1 MPNTYPTTG
10 GEMHHGAARGCGLD
24 GRLAIVVDTHGTPH
38 VVPTGWTYNAHTNTI
53 DVSGRDLAH
62 TKKFSD
68 IDTSQRAAIVID
80 DLASVQPWRPRAIE
94 IRGRAEALREPATL
108 IRIHPE
114 HISSWGLEA
123 V

>member
-1 MPNTYPTTG
+1 MDRNTFTEAELAYLNEG
-10 GEMHHGAARGCGLD
+10 R
-24 GRLAIVVDTHGTPH
+24 RLAHIATVGRDGTPH